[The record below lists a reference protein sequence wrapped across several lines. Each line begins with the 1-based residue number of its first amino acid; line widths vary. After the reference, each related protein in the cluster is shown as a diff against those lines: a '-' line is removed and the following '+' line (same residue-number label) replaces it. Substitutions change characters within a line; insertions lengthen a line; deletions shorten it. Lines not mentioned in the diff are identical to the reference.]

1 MNQKIK
7 ELSKNIN
14 ELKISNNEKINSL
27 KEKQK
32 TLAKKREEI
41 SKLIK
46 SIEEPPEISIIQL
59 EKGITQNFVD
69 NLIEVQSNDI
79 VSRIIKKNTKK
90 KIYNNIIIP
99 NIINSIV
106 NLQTDTSFAIRKK
119 DEINKKLLPIYTQ
132 ISNIVNSI
140 VNLQTD
146 TSFAIRKKD
155 EINKKKLLPIYT
167 QISNI
172 VNSIVN
178 LEKDTSFAIHK
189 KHEINKKKLLPI
201 YTEISNIINNIVNLE
216 KDTSFAIRKKDE
228 INKKKLLPIYTEIPN
243 ILNNIVNTVSSDIVV
258 YNKAKSNITEITKH
272 SINYYDIMKEP
283 NILNGL
289 IELLNDRDYIKI
301 NKMNKKDKIEKILLT
316 QKYLP
321 DIINNIS
328 TLLINS
334 LFYIKKVPKIK
345 SDKKSIF
352 SYIKEKFR
360 GFSTPSL
367 SSLSKMFSTASV
379 SDLMDILKASSY
391 GLSSAKFKNML
402 KSKGFNFSQLKNIKK
417 ENKNSQFIFDFTKY
431 FKYEKK
437 NSENNSLNNFRNF
450 ISELKKDQTFIKIL
464 NIFKDSILIYKYI
477 HNKSIFLY
485 INYYGEEIFLSYNNK
500 TSEYNGNTKKIKPEI
515 ESIFKKLTY
524 LN

>member
-7 ELSKNIN
+7 ELSENIN
-14 ELKISNNEKINSL
+14 ELKISNNETINSL

-32 TLAKKREEI
+32 TIAKKREEI

-59 EKGITQNFVD
+59 EKGISQNFVD
-69 NLIEVQSNDI
+69 NLIEIESNNI
-79 VSRIIKKNTKK
+79 VSRIIKKNTEK

-99 NIINSIV
+99 NIVNSIV
-106 NLQTDTSFAIRKK
+106 NLEKDTSFAIRKK
-119 DEINKKLLPIYTQ
+119 GEINKKKLLPIYTQ
-132 ISNIVNSI
+132 ISNIVNNITS
-140 VNLQTD
+140 LKTD

-155 EINKKKLLPIYT
+155 EINKKKLLP
-167 QISNI
+167 
-172 VNSIVN
+172 V
-178 LEKDTSFAIHK
+178 
-189 KHEINKKKLLPI
+189 
-201 YTEISNIINNIVNLE
+201 
-216 KDTSFAIRKKDE
+216 
-228 INKKKLLPIYTEIPN
+228 YTEIPN
-243 ILNNIVNTVSSDIVV
+243 IVNSIVNTVSSDIVV

-283 NILNGL
+283 NILNGVV
-289 IELLNDRDYIKI
+289 ELLNDRGYIKI
-301 NKMNKKDKIEKILLT
+301 SNMNKKDKIEKTLLT

-334 LFYIKKVPKIK
+334 LFYIKKVPKTE

-352 SYIKEKFR
+352 RYIKNSFKKFSTPLLSMPKFR
-360 GFSTPSL
+360 TPSL
-367 SSLSKMFSTASV
+367 SSLSKMFPTASI

-417 ENKNSQFIFDFTKY
+417 ENKNTQFIFDFTKY

-437 NSENNSLNNFRNF
+437 NSKNNSLDNFKTF
-450 ISELKKDQTFIKIL
+450 ISDLKLKQDPTFIKIL
-464 NIFKDSILIYKYI
+464 DIFKDSILIYKYI
-477 HNKSIFLY
+477 NDGKIFLY
-485 INYYGEEIFLSYNNK
+485 INYYGEEIFLSYDTKN
-500 TSEYNGNTKKIKPEI
+500 SEYNGNKDKIKKKPEI
-515 ESIFKKLTY
+515 ESIFKKLSY

>member
-1 MNQKIK
+1 MSKRIT
-7 ELSKNIN
+7 ELS
-14 ELKISNNEKINSL
+14 EKINKL
-27 KEKQK
+27 EINKIEKDKLEQERDNLMEERKE
-32 TLAKKREEI
+32 I
-41 SKLIK
+41 NKLIK

-69 NLIEVQSNDI
+69 NLIEVQLNDI

-99 NIINSIV
+99 NI
-106 NLQTDTSFAIRKK
+106 
-119 DEINKKLLPIYTQ
+119 
-132 ISNIVNSI
+132 VNSI
-140 VNLQTD
+140 VNLEKD

-216 KDTSFAIRKKDE
+216 KDTYFAIRKKHE

-283 NILNGL
+283 NILNGVV
-289 IELLNDRDYIKI
+289 ELLNDRDYIKI

-334 LFYIKKVPKIK
+334 LFYIKTVPKIK

-360 GFSTPSL
+360 GFRKPSLSMPKFSTPSL
-367 SSLSKMFSTASV
+367 SSLSKMFPTASV

-391 GLSSAKFKNML
+391 GLSSMEFRNML
-402 KSKGFNFSQLKNIKK
+402 KLKGFNYSELKNIKK

-431 FKYEKK
+431 FKYVK
-437 NSENNSLNNFRNF
+437 NNSKNNSLDNFRNF
-450 ISELKKDQTFIKIL
+450 ISDLKKYPTFIKIL
-464 NIFKDSILIYKYI
+464 DIFKDNILIYKYI
-477 HNKSIFLY
+477 NDGKIFLY
-485 INYYGEEIFLSYNNK
+485 INYYGDEIFLSYDTKN
-500 TSEYNGNTKKIKPEI
+500 SEYNGNKHKIKPEI

>member
-7 ELSKNIN
+7 ELSENIN
-14 ELKISNNEKINSL
+14 ELKINNNETINSL

-32 TLAKKREEI
+32 NLTKKREEI

-59 EKGITQNFVD
+59 EKNITPNFVD
-69 NLIEVQSNDI
+69 NLIEIESKNI
-79 VSRIIKKNTKK
+79 VSHIIKKNTEK

-99 NIINSIV
+99 NIVNSIV
-106 NLQTDTSFAIRKK
+106 NLEKDTSFAIRKK
-119 DEINKKLLPIYTQ
+119 G
-132 ISNIVNSI
+132 
-140 VNLQTD
+140 
-146 TSFAIRKKD
+146 

-172 VNSIVN
+172 VNSIVS
-178 LEKDTSFAIHK
+178 LKT
-189 KHEINKKKLLPI
+189 
-201 YTEISNIINNIVNLE
+201 
-216 KDTSFAIRKKDE
+216 DTSFAIRKKDE
-228 INKKKLLPIYTEIPN
+228 INKKKLLPVYTEIPN
-243 ILNNIVNTVSSDIVV
+243 IVNSIVKTVSSDIVV

-289 IELLNDRDYIKI
+289 VELLNDRGYIKI
-301 NKMNKKDKIEKILLT
+301 SNMNKKDKIEKTLLT

-334 LFYIKKVPKIK
+334 LFYLEKVPKTE

-352 SYIKEKFR
+352 NYIKKSFPKFSTPSLSMPKFSTPSLSMPK
-360 GFSTPSL
+360 FSTPSL
-367 SSLSKMFSTASV
+367 SSLSKMFPTASV
-379 SDLMDILKASSY
+379 SELMEILKASSS

-402 KSKGFNFSQLKNIKK
+402 KMKGFNFSQLKNMKK
-417 ENKNSQFIFDFTKY
+417 ENKTTQFIFDFTKY
-431 FKYEKK
+431 FTYEKK
-437 NSENNSLNNFRNF
+437 NSEKNSLDNFKTF
-450 ISELKKDQTFIKIL
+450 ISNLKLKQDPKFIKIL
-464 NIFKDSILIYKYI
+464 DIFKDNILIYKYI
-477 HNKSIFLY
+477 NDGKIFLY
-485 INYYGEEIFLSYNNK
+485 INYYGEEIFLSYDTKN
-500 TSEYNGNTKKIKPEI
+500 SEYNGNKEKIKNKPEI
-515 ESIFKKLTY
+515 ERIFKKLSY

>member
-1 MNQKIK
+1 MSKRIT
-7 ELSKNIN
+7 ELSEKIN
-14 ELKISNNEKINSL
+14 KLKISEIKNENLEEERDKLTEEI
-27 KEKQK
+27 K
-32 TLAKKREEI
+32 EI

-46 SIEEPPEISIIQL
+46 SREEPPEISIIQL

-140 VNLQTD
+140 VNL
-146 TSFAIRKKD
+146 
-155 EINKKKLLPIYT
+155 
-167 QISNI
+167 
-172 VNSIVN
+172 
-178 LEKDTSFAIHK
+178 EKDTSFAIHK
-189 KHEINKKKLLPI
+189 KH
-201 YTEISNIINNIVNLE
+201 
-216 KDTSFAIRKKDE
+216 E

-334 LFYIKKVPKIK
+334 LFYIKKVSKIK

-367 SSLSKMFSTASV
+367 SSLSRMFPTASV
-379 SDLMDILKASSY
+379 SELMDILKASSF

-431 FKYEKK
+431 FKYEKN
-437 NSENNSLNNFRNF
+437 NSKNNSLNNFKNF
-450 ISELKKDQTFIKIL
+450 IYELKDNETFIKIL
-464 NIFKDSILIYKYI
+464 DIFKDNILIYKYI

-485 INYYGEEIFLSYNNK
+485 INYYGEEIFLSYDNK
-500 TSEYNGNTKKIKPEI
+500 TSKYTGNTDKIGKKPEI

>member
-7 ELSKNIN
+7 ELSKKIN
-14 ELKISNNEKINSL
+14 ELEISDSENIESLKQKQEKITKN
-27 KEKQK
+27 KN
-32 TLAKKREEI
+32 EI

-46 SIEEPPEISIIQL
+46 SMEEPPKISIIQL

-106 NLQTDTSFAIRKK
+106 NL
-119 DEINKKLLPIYTQ
+119 
-132 ISNIVNSI
+132 
-140 VNLQTD
+140 
-146 TSFAIRKKD
+146 
-155 EINKKKLLPIYT
+155 
-167 QISNI
+167 
-172 VNSIVN
+172 
-178 LEKDTSFAIHK
+178 EK
-189 KHEINKKKLLPI
+189 N
-201 YTEISNIINNIVNLE
+201 
-216 KDTSFAIRKKDE
+216 TSFAIRKKDE

-258 YNKAKSNITEITKH
+258 YNKVKSNITEITKH

-289 IELLNDRDYIKI
+289 VELLNDRDYIKI

-334 LFYIKKVPKIK
+334 LFYIKKLQKTNSP
-345 SDKKSIF
+345 KKSIF
-352 SYIKEKFR
+352 NYIKKSFAQFR
-360 GFSTPSL
+360 KPSLSMPKFSTPSL
-367 SSLSKMFSTASV
+367 SSLSKMFPTASV
-379 SDLMDILKASSY
+379 SVLMDILKASSS
-391 GLSSAKFKNML
+391 GLSSNAFRNML
-402 KSKGFNFSQLKNIKK
+402 KSKGFNYSELRNIKK
-417 ENKNSQFIFDFTKY
+417 ENENSQFIFDFTKY
-431 FKYEKK
+431 FEYQK
-437 NSENNSLNNFRNF
+437 NNSLDNFRKF
-450 ISELKKDQTFIKIL
+450 ISDLKKNQKFIKIL
-464 NIFKDSILIYKYI
+464 DIFKDSILIYKYI
-477 HNKSIFLY
+477 KDEKIFLY
-485 INYYGEEIFLSYNNK
+485 INYYGEEIFLSYDNK
-500 TSEYNGNTKKIKPEI
+500 TSEYTGNKDKIINKPEI

-524 LN
+524 AYLN

>member
-7 ELSKNIN
+7 ELSKKIN
-14 ELKISNNEKINSL
+14 ELEISDSENIESLKQKQEKITKN
-27 KEKQK
+27 KN
-32 TLAKKREEI
+32 EI

-46 SIEEPPEISIIQL
+46 SMEEPPKISIIQL

-106 NLQTDTSFAIRKK
+106 NLEKNTSFAIRKK
-119 DEINKKLLPIYTQ
+119 DEIN
-132 ISNIVNSI
+132 
-140 VNLQTD
+140 
-146 TSFAIRKKD
+146 
-155 EINKKKLLPIYT
+155 
-167 QISNI
+167 
-172 VNSIVN
+172 
-178 LEKDTSFAIHK
+178 
-189 KHEINKKKLLPI
+189 KKLLPI

-258 YNKAKSNITEITKH
+258 YNKVKSNITEITKH

-289 IELLNDRDYIKI
+289 VELLNDRDYIKI

-334 LFYIKKVPKIK
+334 LFYIKKLQKTNSP
-345 SDKKSIF
+345 KKSIF
-352 SYIKEKFR
+352 NYIKKSFAQFR
-360 GFSTPSL
+360 KPSLSMPKFSTPSL
-367 SSLSKMFSTASV
+367 SSLSRMFPTASV
-379 SDLMDILKASSY
+379 SDLMHILKESSS
-391 GLSSAKFKNML
+391 GLSSNAFRNML
-402 KSKGFNFSQLKNIKK
+402 KSKGFNYSELRNIKK
-417 ENKNSQFIFDFTKY
+417 ENENSQFIFDFTKY
-431 FKYEKK
+431 FKYEK
-437 NSENNSLNNFRNF
+437 NNSLNNFKTF
-450 ISELKKDQTFIKIL
+450 ISNLKRNQKFIKIL
-464 NIFKDSILIYKYI
+464 DIFKDSILIYKYI
-477 HNKSIFLY
+477 KDEKIFLY
-485 INYYGEEIFLSYNNK
+485 INYYGEEIFLSYDNK
-500 TSEYNGNTKKIKPEI
+500 TSEYTGNKDKIINKPEI

-524 LN
+524 AYLN